1 MIMNISVR
9 SCFLSN
15 SEGKGRRLC
24 FWLWRQVRHLLIYLV
39 FLKGNA
45 NGKTRPKR
53 IKKIRGD
60 YKLFFF
66 ASFGGREK
74 SRVLISFSCSPT
86 S

>member
-1 MIMNISVR
+1 MREKAEV
-9 SCFLSN
+9 
-15 SEGKGRRLC
+15 

-39 FLKGNA
+39 FLKGKA
-45 NGKTRPKR
+45 NGKARPKR

-60 YKLFFF
+60 YKLFFFFF